1 MPINLRGDSF
11 QVTVHYRRERY
22 RRSFKDHNDAKVWE
36 AQAMADLVAGRQ
48 PDMGATQ
55 RSRPDRPRT
64 LKDLAWYVYE
74 TEWANTA
81 SDDKAQINIKQVIE
95 AIGARTLIT
104 DIDVVVIDNAKLFW
118 KQKGNSNATVN
129 RKLACLSKMLT
140 KARDMQIISHKPK
153 ISREKEPQSRIR
165 WYTDQEKQNIYGML
179 HHLGHSRYVGA
190 LQVLM
195 ETGFRCGELFKLE
208 PVDVQQNLLV
218 VDINKSSWPRS
229 VPMTTTVK
237 AVIERELK
245 QMEPGQRTIFGWT
258 DYDKLM
264 RVWKQVRYQLKWI
277 EDEQA
282 VLHTCRHTFITNLVQ
297 RGVPVAMVQKLA
309 GHKTVGMTMRYT
321 HLGPQDLQSAIA
333 MLDSSSSNIYSL
345 PA

>member
-11 QVTVHYRRERY
+11 QVTVHHQRERY

-36 AQAMADLVAGRQ
+36 AQAKADLVAGRQ
-48 PDMGATQ
+48 PDMGAST
-55 RSRPDRPRT
+55 RSRPDRPRN
-64 LKDLAWYVYE
+64 LEDLAWYVFE
-74 TEWANTA
+74 TEWSGTA
-81 SDDKAQINIKQVIE
+81 SEDKAQINIKQVLE
-95 AIGARTLIT
+95 ALGPRTLVT
-104 DIDVVVIDNAKLFW
+104 DIDVVMIDNAKLFW

-140 KARDMQIISHKPK
+140 KARDMQIISQKPK
-153 ISREKEPQSRIR
+153 MSREKEPQSRIR
-165 WYTDQEKQNIYGML
+165 WYTDDEKQRIYAML

-218 VDINKSSWPRS
+218 VDINKSQWARS
-229 VPMTTTVK
+229 IPMTSTVK
-237 AVIERELK
+237 AVIQSELEK
-245 QMEPGQRTIFGWT
+245 MEPDQKTIFGWT

-264 RVWKQVRYQLKWI
+264 RIWKQVRYQLGWI
-277 EDEQA
+277 NDDQA

-309 GHKTVGMTMRYT
+309 GHKTIGMTMRYT
-321 HLGPQDLQSAIA
+321 HLGPQDLESAIE
-333 MLDSSSSNIYSL
+333 MLDSRPSNIYSL
-345 PA
+345 RA